1 MSGRRGDEEATAGEV
16 RRRDGLARPP
26 GERYRSR
33 SAPVATGPAHLRGAL
48 AGLLVG
54 GATALVLG
62 LLSAILDVTL
72 GLLVVAVVGGW
83 AIGVAVVRATWRS
96 TGQPAADATRV
107 IGAACGVLAWLG
119 GRLVDWLVS
128 LAILPGSTL
137 SIGERLVN
145 SPFIVWLTP
154 QLSLIDGGQLLLLA
168 ALAWRSAR

>member
-1 MSGRRGDEEATAGEV
+1 M
-16 RRRDGLARPP
+16 
-26 GERYRSR
+26 
-33 SAPVATGPAHLRGAL
+33 
-48 AGLLVG
+48 
-54 GATALVLG
+54 
-62 LLSAILDVTL
+62 SAILDVTL

-96 TGQPAADATRV
+96 TEHPAVGTRV
-107 IGAACGVLAWLG
+107 IGVACGVLAWLG